1 MQNNLHL
8 VMLRGLFAFRLGC
21 IPLKPATHSG
31 RSRLP
36 NPEQSGHAFL
46 VSEKFSLFTLRGRLT
61 CHRYDIFAKHDAIP
75 LT

>member
-1 MQNNLHL
+1 MP
-8 VMLRGLFAFRLGC
+8 GSA
-21 IPLKPATHSG
+21 KPHPAS
-31 RSRLP
+31 SNY
-36 NPEQSGHAFL
+36 NPEHIGHAFL